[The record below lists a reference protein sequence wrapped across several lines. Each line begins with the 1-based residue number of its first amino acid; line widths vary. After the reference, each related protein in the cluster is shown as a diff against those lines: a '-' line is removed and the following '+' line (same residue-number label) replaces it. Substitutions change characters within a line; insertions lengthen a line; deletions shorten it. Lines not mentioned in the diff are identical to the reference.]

1 VAQQQAEEVSAS
13 RIRAVLLDV
22 DGTLLDS
29 NDAHARSW
37 VDVLREFDIEPP
49 PLEKV
54 RRLIG
59 MGGDKL
65 LPEIA
70 DVELESELGE
80 RLSGRRKKLFKSNYL
95 PSLQPTPGAG
105 DLVRFLDERGVK
117 LVVATSAESEELKG
131 LLRQA
136 GLDEM
141 LTEST
146 TSSDA
151 DRSKPDPDIISAAL
165 KKSGAP
171 ANEAILIGDTPYDLE
186 AAARA
191 GVAMIAVRSGGWG
204 DEDFRD
210 ALAVY
215 DDPADLLSNIRQ
227 SPLSSIAG
235 S

>member
-204 DEDFRD
+204 DGDLRD

>member
-80 RLSGRRKKLFKSNYL
+80 RLSGRRKELFKSNYL

-204 DEDFRD
+204 DGDLRD